1 MVGVLFDTETRTGFP
16 AWVSFIGAAL
26 TSCEGDRPC
35 SRRPTHTSDAAA
47 PPRQHQLPSC
57 TGRFI
62 SSRGASGCGC
72 NHDRPRYH
80 CGDRCIDEARRDR
93 SFAFF
98 CDRGAESTS
107 KELAGQ
113 YFRCDSLVE
122 GVALL
127 ASAYWRATITAVRA
141 ACTTAVLTDP
151 SSIPANPP
159 RPWLP
164 TTTSW
169 ADSEWSRRWRAGRSH
184 TTTRRTVTSG

>member
-1 MVGVLFDTETRTGFP
+1 MTPRHLPDNTNYLLAQEIHFLTRCLR
-16 AWVSFIGAAL
+16 VRL
-26 TSCEGDRPC
+26 Q
-35 SRRPTHTSDAAA
+35 SRSTQVPLLSIDAAID
-47 PPRQHQLPSC
+47 RLEQ
-57 TGRFI
+57 TG
-62 SSRGASGCGC
+62 
-72 NHDRPRYH
+72 P
-80 CGDRCIDEARRDR
+80 
-93 SFAFF
+93 FAFF